1 MPFAR
6 KPLPIE
12 LVGPEPV
19 IGAGLSRATPGQQT
33 KLYNILIRFPAN
45 NPMKVA
51 IRAESPKKAAEYAS
65 NRWPGA
71 AVEVLK

>member
-1 MPFAR
+1 MPFVR

-12 LVGPEPV
+12 LVGLDPI
-19 IGAGLSRATPGQQT
+19 IGAGLSRAVPGSRT
-33 KLYNILIRFPAN
+33 KLYTVLVRFKAG
-45 NPMKVA
+45 NPMKMS
-51 IRAESPKKAAEYAS
+51 IRAESPKKAAEYAN

>member
-1 MPFAR
+1 MPFVR

-12 LVGPEPV
+12 LVGPDPV
-19 IGAGLSRATPGQQT
+19 IGAGVSRAVPGSRT
-33 KLYNILIRFPAN
+33 KLYTVLVRFPAS
-45 NPMKVA
+45 NPMKMS

-65 NRWPGA
+65 NRWPAA